1 MSNPI
6 TQLKI
11 QTLSQSGPK
20 YEEGWDFLT
29 TDLNQR
35 AGGKYI
41 YLGFQAI
48 SGNTPVT
55 SIDVKA
61 YDSAQSNPP
70 SGWLW
75 DPSDLNAGA
84 SGKYIYVLWKTGEPK
99 PPIINVLYLALLQHY
114 TTKEV

>member
-41 YLGFQAI
+41 YLEVFRRSVETLRLLLSMLKLMILHNLIPPLVGFGIRQI
-48 SGNTPVT
+48 
-55 SIDVKA
+55 
-61 YDSAQSNPP
+61 
-70 SGWLW
+70 
-75 DPSDLNAGA
+75 
-84 SGKYIYVLWKTGEPK
+84 
-99 PPIINVLYLALLQHY
+99 
-114 TTKEV
+114 

>member
-70 SGWLW
+70 SGLGLFH
-75 DPSDLNAGA
+75 S
-84 SGKYIYVLWKTGEPK
+84 
-99 PPIINVLYLALLQHY
+99 PIRISKVKAI
-114 TTKEV
+114 TIR